1 MASRIAHRATVMQ
14 EAACCQRPYAAVIV
28 NDTCQ
33 HNVRAGLIAERLSL
47 RFSEGLAGRRDVRRG
62 TRRVSSKGTTCNPSC
77 RARRSVQLLGLRL
90 DLVNDLSRDHQL
102 DFWRRR
108 FVKSTLFKMAWANWC
123 AGSGL
128 MGMPVSVIPQARL
141 FRNVHIP

>member
-1 MASRIAHRATVMQ
+1 
-14 EAACCQRPYAAVIV
+14 V

-47 RFSEGLAGRRDVRRG
+47 RFSEGLAGRRDVRQDA
-62 TRRVSSKGTTCNPSC
+62 
-77 RARRSVQLLGLRL
+77 ARLVEGHDVQSLLSRQALSEQSLGLRL

-123 AGSGL
+123 AGSGFL

>member
-47 RFSEGLAGRRDVRRG
+47 RFSEGLAGRRDVRQDA
-62 TRRVSSKGTTCNPSC
+62 
-77 RARRSVQLLGLRL
+77 ARLVEGHDVQSLLSRQALSEQSLGLRL